1 MSFSIGVVGLPNV
14 GKSTVFNALTH
25 AGAPASNYPFCT
37 IDPNVGVVQVPD
49 ERLKVLAEM
58 SKSVKITPTTIE
70 FIDIAGLVKG
80 ASDGEGLGNQF
91 LAKIREADA
100 IMHVVRFF
108 EDENIIHV
116 HGKIAPEE
124 DLDIIET
131 ELKLADLQTTERFN
145 QKRSKTVDE
154 TTPPLMM
161 DKPALYV
168 ANMSE
173 AQLKQQKKNQPIII
187 NEHLAIPICAEIE
200 AEISLLP
207 EEEQTEYLEAMGIK
221 EPGLNK
227 VVKAGYELLNLVSYL
242 TTGPTE
248 TRAWT
253 ITKGTKAP
261 AAAGKIHSDIQRGFI
276 KAEVV
281 SYADLVKCGS
291 FVEAVAKGKLRIE
304 GKEYVMQDGDVV
316 NFKFNV

>member
-1 MSFSIGVVGLPNV
+1 MSFSIGIVGLPNV

-25 AGAPASNYPFCT
+25 AGATASNYPFCT

-49 ERLKVLAEM
+49 ERLKVLAELSQ
-58 SKSVKITPTTIE
+58 SKKITPTAIE

-80 ASDGEGLGNQF
+80 ASKGEGLGNQF
-91 LAKIREADA
+91 LGKIREVNAV
-100 IMHVVRFF
+100 MHVVRFF

-116 HGKIAPEE
+116 HGKVDPTE
-124 DLDIIET
+124 DLEIIEL
-131 ELKLADLQTTERFN
+131 ELKLADLQTLERTKDKKN
-145 QKRSKTVDE
+145 KKADE
-154 TTPPLMM
+154 APLPLLAE
-161 DKPALYV
+161 KPALFV

-173 AQLKQQKKNQPIII
+173 AQFKAQKNKPVKIGEID
-187 NEHLAIPICAEIE
+187 AIPICAEIE
-200 AEISLLP
+200 AEISQLP
-207 EEEQTEYLEAMGIK
+207 ESEQREYLDAMGIK
-221 EPGLNK
+221 EPALHK
-227 VVKAGYELLNLVSYL
+227 VVREGYKLLNLVSYL

-253 ITKGTKAP
+253 ITAGTKAP
-261 AAAGKIHSDIQRGFI
+261 EAAGKIHSDIQRGFI

-281 SYADLVKCGS
+281 SYADLIKCGS
-291 FVEAVAKGKLRIE
+291 FAEAVAKGKLRIE

>member
-145 QKRSKTVDE
+145 QKRSKNTDE

-187 NEHLAIPICAEIE
+187 NGHIAIPICAEIE

-227 VVKAGYELLNLVSYL
+227 VVQAGYELLNLISYL

>member
-1 MSFSIGVVGLPNV
+1 MSFSIGIVGLPNV
-14 GKSTVFNALTH
+14 GKSTVFNALTK
-25 AGAPASNYPFCT
+25 AGAQASNYPFCT

-49 ERLKVLAEM
+49 KRLKVLAEM
-58 SKSVKITPTTIE
+58 SQSAKVTPTSIE

-80 ASDGEGLGNQF
+80 AADGEGLGNQF
-91 LAKIREADA
+91 LAKIREVDA
-100 IMHVVRFF
+100 VMHVVRFF
-108 EDENIIHV
+108 EDENIVHV
-116 HGKIAPEE
+116 HGQVNPDD
-124 DLDIIET
+124 DLDVIEL
-131 ELKLADLQTTERFN
+131 ELKLADLQTTERFS
-145 QKRSKTVDE
+145 QKRNHKPDDVMPS
-154 TTPPLMM
+154 LLQ

-173 AQLKQQKKNQPIII
+173 AQLKAQKKNESVII
-187 NEHLAIPICAEIE
+187 NGHEAIPICAEIE
-200 AEISLLP
+200 AEIAALP
-207 EEEQTEYLEAMGIK
+207 DEEQEEYLEAMGIK
-221 EPGLNK
+221 EPGLHK
-227 VVKAGYELLNLVSYL
+227 IIRSGYALLNQISYL

-253 ITKGTKAP
+253 ITTGTKAP
-261 AAAGKIHSDIQRGFI
+261 DAAAKIHSDIQRGFI

-281 SYADLVKCGS
+281 SYDALVKCGS